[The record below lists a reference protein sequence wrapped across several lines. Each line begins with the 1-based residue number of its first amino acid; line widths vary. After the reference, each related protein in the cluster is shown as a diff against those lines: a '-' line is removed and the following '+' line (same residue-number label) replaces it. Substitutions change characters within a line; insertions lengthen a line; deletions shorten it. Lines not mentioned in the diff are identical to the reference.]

1 MHKKEKKIYK
11 IKSILATKASLNH
24 KWTNWRQIEIKN
36 RETNELH
43 SLKKLVS
50 ESLWKDHQNKKPF
63 ESINITMQLQFKIWK
78 LDKRAA
84 ISKTRNYCQY
94 IGRSRGFYRKLFM
107 SRHILRKF
115 ARFGMLPGLTKE
127 RY

>member
-1 MHKKEKKIYK
+1 MHKKDKKIYK
-11 IKSILATKASLNH
+11 AKSVLATKATLNH
-24 KWTNWRQIEIKN
+24 KWTSWRQGEIKN
-36 RETNELH
+36 REASELH
-43 SLKKLVS
+43 SLKKLAL
-50 ESLWKDHQNKKPF
+50 ETLWKDRQNKKLF
-63 ESINITMQLQFKIWK
+63 ESINITMQLQFKIWN

-84 ISKTRNYCQY
+84 VSKTRNYCQY

-127 RY
+127 RH